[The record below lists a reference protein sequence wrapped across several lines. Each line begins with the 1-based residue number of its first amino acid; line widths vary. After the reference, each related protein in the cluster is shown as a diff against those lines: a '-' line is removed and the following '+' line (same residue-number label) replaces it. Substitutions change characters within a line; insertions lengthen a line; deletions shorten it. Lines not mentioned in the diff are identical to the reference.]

1 MQATHRDIRSGKFE
15 TFLVE
20 SINAQQV
27 AHFLCAELSG
37 ENIPILSVA
46 TYWAQARHSICYNVT
61 AGDEGDTKQRVV
73 LCSPANA
80 STINSVAKIIV
91 EDPRKSF
98 LMLLAKV
105 TPDFDRT
112 VREQFDQLGLKQ
124 GVADIHKSAIVE
136 DGTIIG
142 EGCIVEP
149 NVVIKRGTLVGQNSC
164 VSANSVLGTQG
175 PAIYTAND
183 RTISY
188 RHLHY
193 GTLQVLNNVEI
204 GSNCVLLKG
213 MLGRTLVGSHTIIGN
228 LAHVGHGC
236 EIKDHVW
243 IAANVTI
250 CGHTVLGA
258 NTSIGAGAVVRDNV
272 VVGRNVSIGMGSVV
286 VKNVKPETTVIGVP
300 AKERNTSRSNPDR

>member
-1 MQATHRDIRSGKFE
+1 MGSLKR
-15 TFLVE
+15 FLLN
-20 SINAQQV
+20 INAQQA
-27 AHFLCAELSG
+27 AHFLCAELS
-37 ENIPILSVA
+37 EKTFPFSVA

-142 EGCIVEP
+142 EGCMSS
-149 NVVIKRGTLVGQNSC
+149 R
-164 VSANSVLGTQG
+164 
-175 PAIYTAND
+175 
-183 RTISY
+183 
-188 RHLHY
+188 
-193 GTLQVLNNVEI
+193 
-204 GSNCVLLKG
+204 
-213 MLGRTLVGSHTIIGN
+213 ML
-228 LAHVGHGC
+228 
-236 EIKDHVW
+236 
-243 IAANVTI
+243 
-250 CGHTVLGA
+250 
-258 NTSIGAGAVVRDNV
+258 
-272 VVGRNVSIGMGSVV
+272 
-286 VKNVKPETTVIGVP
+286 
-300 AKERNTSRSNPDR
+300 